1 MPRYGLQSTEAGFY
15 IYLLGYSIYGMGH
28 TTKYK
33 SKLIIRMK
41 RIRGQMAA
49 VERALEEGTDCAE
62 VLQLVAAA
70 RGGMNGLMAEL
81 MEGHL
86 RHHVLEPEDGDD
98 PREGADELMDIIR
111 RYLK

>member
-1 MPRYGLQSTEAGFY
+1 
-15 IYLLGYSIYGMGH
+15 MGH

-33 SKLIIRMK
+33 SKLIVRMR